1 MMDELNT
8 ALNNTKLGKSSGP
21 DGILPE
27 ILVFGGDYLK
37 SSLLLLFNRFWD
49 TEVIPGDLIDANITV
64 LFKKGDRSL
73 CNNYRGISL
82 LSIVGKVFADIILQ
96 RLHILAERVYAES
109 QSGYRKGRSTIDGIF
124 TLRQMMEKSR
134 EHQKDLHIAFIDFKK
149 AFDCVNREL
158 LFVILEKIGCP
169 VKMTKF
175 IKALYSNVKAKVIVD
190 GELSEAFN
198 YDDGVKQGCKLAP
211 TLYGIYAAILL
222 HLSFNNI
229 NSNHSVKV
237 RFRYD
242 GNLFDL
248 RRLKARSKVK
258 YMYIQ
263 EAQYADDIA
272 LFSNRA
278 EDLQDLLSAYNHVS
292 KEMGLQI
299 NTSKTETMSIGT
311 QAVFQVNNV
320 KLPRVDRFKYLGSY
334 VSRDC
339 MMNEE
344 IHARIQSASCAFGR
358 LRKRVFD
365 SRELTLKTKVKV
377 YDQCIIPFLLYGSET
392 WPLYQKHVKQLRTI
406 QQRHLRSILS
416 IKWDHFVSNEEV
428 LERANVLDME
438 IKLLKIRLRWMGH
451 ICRMNVYQTS
461 ESTAIW
467 RVGRF

>member
-1 MMDELNT
+1 M
-8 ALNNTKLGKSSGP
+8 
-21 DGILPE
+21 
-27 ILVFGGDYLK
+27 FGGDYLK

-49 TEVIPGDLIDANITV
+49 TEVIPADLIAANITV

-124 TLRQMMEKSR
+124 TLRQVMGKSR
-134 EHQKDLHIAFIDFKK
+134 EHQKDLHIAFIDFTK

-169 VKMTKF
+169 VKMTKI
-175 IKALYSNVKAKVIVD
+175 IKALYSNVKAKVVVD
-190 GELSEAFN
+190 GELSGAFN
-198 YDDGVKQGCKLAP
+198 YDGGVKQGCKLAP
-211 TLYGIYAAILL
+211 TLYGIYTAILL
-222 HLSFNNI
+222 QLSFNNI

-248 RRLKARSKVK
+248 WRLKARSK
-258 YMYIQ
+258 
-263 EAQYADDIA
+263 D
-272 LFSNRA
+272 
-278 EDLQDLLSAYNHVS
+278 
-292 KEMGLQI
+292 
-299 NTSKTETMSIGT
+299 
-311 QAVFQVNNV
+311 
-320 KLPRVDRFKYLGSY
+320 
-334 VSRDC
+334 
-339 MMNEE
+339 
-344 IHARIQSASCAFGR
+344 
-358 LRKRVFD
+358 
-365 SRELTLKTKVKV
+365 KV
-377 YDQCIIPFLLYGSET
+377 YDQCIIPLLLYGSET

-438 IKLLKIRLRWMGH
+438 IKLLKNRLRWMGH
-451 ICRMNVYQTS
+451 ICRMNDTRPVKALLFGELEGS
-461 ESTAIW
+461 
-467 RVGRF
+467 RKVGRPLLRYKDTCKMALQRGKVLNEWIAVVNDRDKWKALIQDVCKEHNQKRKADYEERRQKRHKC